1 MILLLFLQL
10 NIWRAY
16 ETQVCFFKWNYAFF
30 KFKEIFELEFYNNFY
45 HIIDKTWIIIEKNM
59 NKRILLC
66 VVFFF
71 FEVTKF
77 YKIQIKIYA
86 KIIISYYKWVPTI
99 VFYNNLHRLIYF
111 LSTCKKLIIIL
122 YILFIFFYYIS
133 FYIAQLFLR
142 NYSFFFIKRIIYK
155 LLEIIVL
162 RDSLCIIKL

>member
-10 NIWRAY
+10 DIWRAY

-30 KFKEIFELEFYNNFY
+30 KFKEIFELEFYNIFY

-111 LSTCKKLIIIL
+111 QSTCKKLIIIL
-122 YILFIFFYYIS
+122 YILFIFFLLHIFLYCTT
-133 FYIAQLFLR
+133 FFTKLFV
-142 NYSFFFIKRIIYK
+142 FF
-155 LLEIIVL
+155 
-162 RDSLCIIKL
+162 S